1 MRTWSN
7 TFSGRTAATAAVLA
21 ATLLIPGTAESAHA
35 AGRAPGRTPVQAP
48 ALIPAQAQAHA
59 QPRAQAPGRARADA
73 PAPVRASGRTKG
85 RAAGPPALGA
95 CATGQ
100 LCLWAK
106 PEFKGARTTH
116 ELSTLDINSCTALP
130 AGTTAQSLTNRTG
143 RPVTTYQS
151 AECAET
157 GEFQTYPG
165 DGVWLPQSPYQ
176 VRAFKVW
183 ER

>member
-1 MRTWSN
+1 MRTCNSPRG
-7 TFSGRTAATAAVLA
+7 TTVLAAAVLA
-21 ATLLIPGTAESAHA
+21 VTAFLPSTAPAAQAATTQAATAQAAAAPAHA
-35 AGRAPGRTPVQAP
+35 VPGRPVAGPAP
-48 ALIPAQAQAHA
+48 A
-59 QPRAQAPGRARADA
+59 
-73 PAPVRASGRTKG
+73 
-85 RAAGPPALGA
+85 ALGT
-95 CATGQ
+95 CAAGQ

-106 PEFKGARTTH
+106 PEFKGVRHVH
-116 ELSTLDINSCTALP
+116 ELSTLDVNSCTALP
-130 AGTTAQSLTNRTG
+130 AGKSAQALANRTG

-183 ER
+183 EH

>member
-1 MRTWSN
+1 MEHHFHRGCRPRRHPAGPGHRGLRPRGGPP
-7 TFSGRTAATAAVLA
+7 GR
-21 ATLLIPGTAESAHA
+21 SRSRSC
-35 AGRAPGRTPVQAP
+35 GRAGGAKG
-48 ALIPAQAQAHA
+48 AGHA
-59 QPRAQAPGRARADA
+59 
-73 PAPVRASGRTKG
+73 S
-85 RAAGPPALGA
+85 GPPALGA

-106 PEFKGARTTH
+106 PEFKGARRTH

>member
-1 MRTWSN
+1 MRTWN
-7 TFSGRTAATAAVLA
+7 TTFAVLA
-21 ATLLIPGTAESAHA
+21 LTLTALIPSTTGSAHA
-35 AGRAPGRTPVQAP
+35 AG
-48 ALIPAQAQAHA
+48 
-59 QPRAQAPGRARADA
+59 
-73 PAPVRASGRTKG
+73 
-85 RAAGPPALGA
+85 PPTLTG

-106 PEFKGARTTH
+106 AEFKGKRQAF
-116 ELSTLDINSCTALP
+116 ELSGLDINSCTALP

-183 ER
+183 EH

>member
-1 MRTWSN
+1 MRTWS
-7 TFSGRTAATAAVLA
+7 TTLAVVGLALTA
-21 ATLLIPGTAESAHA
+21 LIPSTSGAAHA
-35 AGRAPGRTPVQAP
+35 AGP
-48 ALIPAQAQAHA
+48 A
-59 QPRAQAPGRARADA
+59 
-73 PAPVRASGRTKG
+73 T
-85 RAAGPPALGA
+85 LGA

-106 PEFKGARTTH
+106 PDFKGTRHTH

-130 AGTTAQSLTNRTG
+130 AGTSAQSLTNRLG

-151 AECAET
+151 AQCAET

-183 ER
+183 ET

>member
-1 MRTWSN
+1 MRTSSPARS
-7 TFSGRTAATAAVLA
+7 TTVLA
-21 ATLLIPGTAESAHA
+21 ATVLALAAFVPSTAGTAHA
-35 AGRAPGRTPVQAP
+35 AGPPPGKAP
-48 ALIPAQAQAHA
+48 
-59 QPRAQAPGRARADA
+59 
-73 PAPVRASGRTKG
+73 
-85 RAAGPPALGA
+85 A

-106 PEFKGARTTH
+106 PEFKGTRHAH
-116 ELSTLDINSCTALP
+116 ELSTMDINSCTALP
-130 AGTTAQSLTNRTG
+130 AGTSAQSLVNRTG

-165 DGVWLPQSPYQ
+165 DGVQLPQSLYL

>member
-1 MRTWSN
+1 MRTCNIPRGTTVLAVAALAAAALVPS
-7 TFSGRTAATAAVLA
+7 TAPTAHAATAQA
-21 ATLLIPGTAESAHA
+21 APTHGAPTHGAPTH
-35 AGRAPGRTPVQAP
+35 GAPGRPVAGPAP
-48 ALIPAQAQAHA
+48 A
-59 QPRAQAPGRARADA
+59 
-73 PAPVRASGRTKG
+73 
-85 RAAGPPALGA
+85 ALGS
-95 CATGQ
+95 CAAGQ

-106 PEFKGARTTH
+106 PEFKGVRHVH

-130 AGTTAQSLTNRTG
+130 AGKSAQALANRTG

-183 ER
+183 EH

>member
-1 MRTWSN
+1 MRTCNSPRG
-7 TFSGRTAATAAVLA
+7 TTVLAAAVLA
-21 ATLLIPGTAESAHA
+21 FTAFVPSTAPTAQAATAHA
-35 AGRAPGRTPVQAP
+35 AASRAAAQAAAAPTRTVPGRPVAGPAP
-48 ALIPAQAQAHA
+48 A
-59 QPRAQAPGRARADA
+59 
-73 PAPVRASGRTKG
+73 
-85 RAAGPPALGA
+85 ALGT
-95 CATGQ
+95 CAAGQ

-106 PEFKGARTTH
+106 PEFKGVRHVH
-116 ELSTLDINSCTALP
+116 ELSTLDVNSCTALP
-130 AGTTAQSLTNRTG
+130 AGKSAQDLANRTG

-183 ER
+183 EH

>member
-1 MRTWSN
+1 MRTC
-7 TFSGRTAATAAVLA
+7 RTVRATTTTTLA
-21 ATLLIPGTAESAHA
+21 AAFLALTALVPSTATTAHA
-35 AGRAPGRTPVQAP
+35 AGPPV
-48 ALIPAQAQAHA
+48 
-59 QPRAQAPGRARADA
+59 
-73 PAPVRASGRTKG
+73 
-85 RAAGPPALGA
+85 LGA

-106 PEFKGARTTH
+106 PEFKGARQTH
-116 ELSTLDINSCTALP
+116 ELSNLDINSCTALP
-130 AGTTAQSLTNRTG
+130 AGTSAQSLTNRTG

>member
-1 MRTWSN
+1 MRTSFPARPG
-7 TFSGRTAATAAVLA
+7 TFPARPSTFLAAVALA
-21 ATLLIPGTAESAHA
+21 AAALIPGSAGPAHA
-35 AGRAPGRTPVQAP
+35 AG
-48 ALIPAQAQAHA
+48 
-59 QPRAQAPGRARADA
+59 
-73 PAPVRASGRTKG
+73 
-85 RAAGPPALGA
+85 PPTLGA

-106 PEFKGARTTH
+106 PDFKGTRHTY

-130 AGTTAQSLTNRTG
+130 AGTSAQALTNRTG

-151 AECAET
+151 AECQET

>member
-1 MRTWSN
+1 MRTCRI
-7 TFSGRTAATAAVLA
+7 TRRITRTSTTTTLA
-21 ATLLIPGTAESAHA
+21 ATVLALTALIPSTAGTAHA
-35 AGRAPGRTPVQAP
+35 AG
-48 ALIPAQAQAHA
+48 
-59 QPRAQAPGRARADA
+59 
-73 PAPVRASGRTKG
+73 
-85 RAAGPPALGA
+85 PPTLGA

-100 LCLWAK
+100 LCLWVK
-106 PEFKGARTTH
+106 PEFKGARQTH
-116 ELSTLDINSCTALP
+116 ELSNLDINSCTALP
-130 AGTTAQSLTNRTG
+130 AGTSAQSLSNRTG

>member
-1 MRTWSN
+1 MRTCG
-7 TFSGRTAATAAVLA
+7 TTRATTTLA
-21 ATLLIPGTAESAHA
+21 AIALAACAFVPSTAGTAHA
-35 AGRAPGRTPVQAP
+35 AGPPG
-48 ALIPAQAQAHA
+48 
-59 QPRAQAPGRARADA
+59 
-73 PAPVRASGRTKG
+73 
-85 RAAGPPALGA
+85 LGA
-95 CATGQ
+95 CASGQ

-106 PEFKGARTTH
+106 PDFKGARQTH

-130 AGTTAQSLTNRTG
+130 PGTSAQSLTNRTG